1 MLLRRRCNDLRL
13 ARVVDD
19 GGARDP
25 DLTFGGDDTPASVAE
40 AIAIGGYWNG
50 WVCDYMIRN
59 GKVGC
64 ARVVNIQHQHHRR
77 RLRTV
82 VDQLVAHPDLH
93 NRPPLDPGLSRLVT
107 LAYDARGSKTGVT
120 DILRN
125 TLWSARITTDLGRLT
140 RTDPALFSQ

>member
-1 MLLRRRCNDLRL
+1 MLLRRRCNDVRL

-25 DLTFGGDDTPASVAE
+25 DPTFGGDDTTAPVAE

-50 WVCDYMIRN
+50 WLCDYMIRN

-64 ARVVNIQHQHHRR
+64 ARIVNIQHQHHRR

-93 NRPPLDPGLSRLVT
+93 HRPPLDLGGLSRHQP
-107 LAYDARGSKTGVT
+107 
-120 DILRN
+120 
-125 TLWSARITTDLGRLT
+125 WST
-140 RTDPALFSQ
+140 PACNSRRAGAFPTES